1 MVAAIAHG
9 FGRHNVDIP
18 AAEEP
23 LIKVYLLGIYMSG
36 VAASCFARISIAC
49 LLLRFTTHR
58 WWRTLIW
65 ATMALQVVTVI
76 TYEVSQLAQCES
88 VLTKIDTHDS
98 RCLPPK
104 QVMAFTFL
112 SFGKHPQTRSSRF
125 PRLTSSKPPR

>member
-58 WWRTLIW
+58 WWRILIW

-76 TYEVSQLAQCES
+76 TYEVSQLVQCES
-88 VLTKIDTHDS
+88 VLTKINPHDS

-112 SFGKHPQTRSSRF
+112 SFGKHPQT
-125 PRLTSSKPPR
+125 